1 MEFDDITGQA
11 IGTAPAGETYQ
22 ALINKRALA
31 SELGKYEREKGK
43 RKNVD
48 SNCLPEVYG

>member
-48 SNCLPEVYG
+48 SNCLSEVYG